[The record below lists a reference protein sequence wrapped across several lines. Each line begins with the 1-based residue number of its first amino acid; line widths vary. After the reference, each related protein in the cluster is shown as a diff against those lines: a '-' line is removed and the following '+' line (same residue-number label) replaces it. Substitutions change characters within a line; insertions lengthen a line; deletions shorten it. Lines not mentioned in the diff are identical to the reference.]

1 MLPYLSEIPLV
12 EDQIITGP
20 ELEKLLENTSHFEA
34 PHVLGLVKPRS
45 LADLEKILRWARER
59 NISLYT
65 FSRGLNWGLGS
76 RLPVSDHCLLVE
88 LSAMNNILEINT
100 RFHYAIVEPGVTQG
114 QLAEAIEKQGL
125 PLMLNVTGSHPN
137 ASVTGNIMERGS
149 GFLAHRIQDLRGME
163 VMLADGSVVR
173 SGFWNLEPS
182 GRELHHFPYGIG
194 PDWRG
199 LFSQSNLGITTKVV
213 VNLYPKKEVQKM
225 LWIKVSQPQLPG
237 LTTILAE
244 LYQRNYIHSVTHIG
258 NDKRMKIENKNQG
271 EASVWTAMALVQGSA
286 SFVRFLEDEIPQYLQ
301 DQYLSMGFL
310 TREEAIEQELEE
322 VFGCHTGRPTDYFV
336 RAMYQSEGAVLDPRD
351 WQIDHGKY
359 GMLCCLPILP
369 AGAGDIQKAIDIL
382 DSIDRDFGVLPATTL
397 NPLNDLYLEAVINIY
412 FDRTNPAEVEKAHR
426 ANDEMT
432 RRFYQEGF
440 RFYRFDVKTMQAY
453 IDPENPHW
461 KLVSK
466 LKSALDPGGILSP
479 GRYAPLAD

>member
-1 MLPYLSEIPLV
+1 MLPYLSEIPLA
-12 EDQIITGP
+12 EDQIISGP
-20 ELEKLLENTSHFEA
+20 ELEKLLENTSHFES

-45 LADLEKILRWARER
+45 LADLEKILRWAREC

-182 GRELHHFPYGIG
+182 GRELQHFPYGIG

-199 LFSQSNLGITTKVV
+199 LFSQSDF
-213 VNLYPKKEVQKM
+213 
-225 LWIKVSQPQLPG
+225 LW
-237 LTTILAE
+237 
-244 LYQRNYIHSVTHIG
+244 H
-258 NDKRMKIENKNQG
+258 
-271 EASVWTAMALVQGSA
+271 
-286 SFVRFLEDEIPQYLQ
+286 
-301 DQYLSMGFL
+301 
-310 TREEAIEQELEE
+310 
-322 VFGCHTGRPTDYFV
+322 
-336 RAMYQSEGAVLDPRD
+336 
-351 WQIDHGKY
+351 
-359 GMLCCLPILP
+359 
-369 AGAGDIQKAIDIL
+369 
-382 DSIDRDFGVLPATTL
+382 
-397 NPLNDLYLEAVINIY
+397 
-412 FDRTNPAEVEKAHR
+412 
-426 ANDEMT
+426 
-432 RRFYQEGF
+432 
-440 RFYRFDVKTMQAY
+440 
-453 IDPENPHW
+453 
-461 KLVSK
+461 
-466 LKSALDPGGILSP
+466 
-479 GRYAPLAD
+479 